1 VQLPGYDPSTREPDC
16 RPRFPSRGRRLGFG
30 LVAVAA
36 LTLGCSAPKPAAEPG
51 APAPQPAR
59 PLAALATQP
68 VALLPAQYLRL
79 GDSAS
84 LRDAIGPSRLFL
96 SALDSAIA
104 GELAVRATATPWIMA
119 DALTRS
125 AKRNPAFTSDPHALS
140 AESLRSGVRR
150 TNPRLGEP
158 LASQIRS
165 LVALTEAR
173 FGLVP
178 AEVRFEP
185 LPAGGH
191 RAILRLVLVDARLA
205 EIVWTG
211 DVAIEV
217 AAASTPA
224 VAGGLAKRVADLLV
238 AP

>member
-1 VQLPGYDPSTREPDC
+1 MSAL
-16 RPRFPSRGRRLGFG
+16 
-30 LVAVAA
+30 AA
-36 LTLGCSAPKPAAEPG
+36 LTLACGGPKPAAEPG
-51 APAPQPAR
+51 AAPQPAR

-68 VALLPAQYLRL
+68 VALLPAQYLRV

-84 LRDAIGPSRLFL
+84 LRDALGPTRPFL

-104 GELAVRATATPWIMA
+104 RELAVRATATSWIMA
-119 DALTRS
+119 DALARS

-158 LASQIRS
+158 LASQMRS

-173 FGLVP
+173 YGLIPV
-178 AEVRFEP
+178 EVRFEP
-185 LPAGGH
+185 RAAGGA
-191 RAILRLVLVDARLA
+191 RPILRLVLVDARLA
-205 EIVWTG
+205 EIIWSG
-211 DVAIEV
+211 DVSIEV
-217 AAASTPA
+217 ATPA
-224 VAGGLAKRVADLLV
+224 TAPVVEGLARRVADLLV